1 MEQDNRRKLIGNSF
15 SPIHCAVYVF
25 PYKVVFT
32 LLDTET
38 EAEAD
43 KIWLVWNSVG
53 GIHAAQRLRQNC
65 HWVLYPF
72 HQYWSRSRCWEV

>member
-38 EAEAD
+38 EVETD
-43 KIWLVWNSVG
+43 KIWLVCNSVEVFML
-53 GIHAAQRLRQNC
+53 LRD
-65 HWVLYPF
+65 
-72 HQYWSRSRCWEV
+72 